1 VQLSICHVVHPWAQ
15 IKSRQLRARHPHI
28 GVYMDKSTF
37 LLTFDIVI
45 SPDHVDGMLLLPW
58 ATDCVSLPDFILL
71 RSMIAFPIRN

>member
-1 VQLSICHVVHPWAQ
+1 MGI
-15 IKSRQLRARHPHI
+15 
-28 GVYMDKSTF
+28 YMDKSTF